1 MQLPS
6 SKLKALLQKH
16 QHIKWVELLRNEH
29 TSVCPPANS
38 PDEWLSAWF
47 KQRVALISE
56 ILLTDR
62 ANSKNTSLQ
71 LETFPPPH

>member
-1 MQLPS
+1 M
-6 SKLKALLQKH
+6 
-16 QHIKWVELLRNEH
+16 NEH
-29 TSVCPPANS
+29 TSVCLQANS
-38 PDEWLSAWF
+38 PDELLWACF

-71 LETFPPPH
+71 LETFFPPLKQFLNST